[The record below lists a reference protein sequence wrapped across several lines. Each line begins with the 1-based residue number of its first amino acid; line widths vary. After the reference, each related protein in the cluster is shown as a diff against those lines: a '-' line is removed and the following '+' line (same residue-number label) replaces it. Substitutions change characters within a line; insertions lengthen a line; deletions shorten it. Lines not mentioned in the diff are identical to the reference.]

1 MDKNVWKD
9 FELAVKQHR
18 WDEMHPNAKKGK
30 PIFPRRFYAV
40 KVKLVGQKPQYL
52 DLHNE
57 SYYSYY
63 GGTEYDTSYDLVI
76 KKKDACY
83 FTDYSDAKEN
93 LELYTFST
101 CEEKDF
107 EWAKIITIWKR
118 SRAPYE
124 WDGHNWF
131 QSKICEIS
139 GMSKHYLQTF
149 WQTEMMYGRFKA
161 VMGYPFWP
169 HNVIRNMYY
178 KLRYPQ
184 QRFFRKGDDFLF

>member
-63 GGTEYDTSYDLVI
+63 GGTEYDTSYDLVT

-83 FTDYSDAKEN
+83 FTDYFDAKEN

-124 WDGHNWF
+124 WEGHNWF
-131 QSKICEIS
+131 QSQFFMIKGHIDSYTQVLWETKALYGNFGAI
-139 GMSKHYLQTF
+139 
-149 WQTEMMYGRFKA
+149 MMFPY
-161 VMGYPFWP
+161 WP
-169 HNVIRNMYY
+169 HNIVRRMFYL
-178 KLRYPQ
+178 LRYRQ
-184 QRFFRKGDDFLF
+184 QKVFKKSDIYLL